1 MLCFLS
7 LHSLLFPLFFL
18 QFHSSLRSLLFPSCA
33 LLSSLFLQMI
43 KRAGYPAEVHVV
55 MTEDGYLLTLHR
67 IPGGNDSLPV
77 LLQHALLCSSAD
89 WVILGKG
96 KALAYLLAD
105 QGYDVWLGNFRGNI
119 YSRAHMSLSPSDL
132 TFWNFSFH
140 EMSIYD
146 LPAIIKFITNMK
158 SQPLHTYIGHSMG
171 TTTFYVM
178 ASERPE
184 IARMVKMMI
193 SFGPAAFIKHFK
205 SPMLINLFSY
215 WREFQI
221 IWRLFFHDE
230 FLPQSDLLRFI
241 SKYGCDQNLD
251 SKNICANLIFLI
263 CGYDVEQ
270 FDYSLLPV
278 ILSHFPAGISIKTF
292 LHYIQ
297 IYQSDK
303 FRQYDYGREKNQ
315 LMYNSPEPPDYNL
328 TSITIPIALFY
339 GPGDWAIDVV
349 DVKRLYDLLPNVVDL
364 YEVPWPKFNHVDFIW
379 AKDAPKL
386 VYERV
391 LELMKGKHLNNDYR

>member
-1 MLCFLS
+1 
-7 LHSLLFPLFFL
+7 
-18 QFHSSLRSLLFPSCA
+18 
-33 LLSSLFLQMI
+33 MI

-215 WREFQI
+215 WREFQ
-221 IWRLFFHDE
+221 
-230 FLPQSDLLRFI
+230 
-241 SKYGCDQNLD
+241 
-251 SKNICANLIFLI
+251 
-263 CGYDVEQ
+263 
-270 FDYSLLPV
+270 
-278 ILSHFPAGISIKTF
+278 
-292 LHYIQ
+292 
-297 IYQSDK
+297 
-303 FRQYDYGREKNQ
+303 
-315 LMYNSPEPPDYNL
+315 
-328 TSITIPIALFY
+328 
-339 GPGDWAIDVV
+339 
-349 DVKRLYDLLPNVVDL
+349 VK
-364 YEVPWPKFNHVDFIW
+364 
-379 AKDAPKL
+379 
-386 VYERV
+386 
-391 LELMKGKHLNNDYR
+391 